1 MGRITTGVGL
11 ISGINS
17 QSIIDQL
24 MQLEAAPVTNLQN
37 RITTANSQ
45 KSAYTDLQT
54 QLNALKARV
63 TKLEKRASNLETIIG
78 GCFTTAVP
86 ISRYGGYEYKNPDGS
101 EILTSAIDVTN
112 SGGTP
117 GAYALDVGQACANAI
132 NGAYGYRK
140 LQLLRLP
147 ASAR

>member
-24 MQLEAAPVTNLQN
+24 MQLESAPVTNLQN

-54 QLNALKARV
+54 QLNALKAIG
-63 TKLEKRASNLETIIG
+63 TTLTNPLTFQAASASSSDEKVL
-78 GCFTTAVP
+78 TA
-86 ISRYGGYEYKNPDGS
+86 
-101 EILTSAIDVTN
+101 A
-112 SGGTP
+112 
-117 GAYALDVGQACANAI
+117 AA
-132 NGAYGYRK
+132 NGAAVGTFQFQVA
-140 LQLLRLP
+140 QLVSAQQAPSRSLRVVG
-147 ASAR
+147 S